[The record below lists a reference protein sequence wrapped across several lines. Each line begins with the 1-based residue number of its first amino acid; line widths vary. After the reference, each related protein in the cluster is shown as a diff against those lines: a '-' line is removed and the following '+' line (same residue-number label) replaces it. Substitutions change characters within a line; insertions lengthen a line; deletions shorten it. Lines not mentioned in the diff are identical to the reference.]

1 MEQMGVQVVETPEAL
16 RAARKRLVGY
26 VGAVYTMGALHNG
39 HLSLVSQARD
49 ENDAVVASIFV
60 NPTQFAPGEDLS
72 AYPRDLERDLKL
84 LERAG
89 VDVVFTPTPE
99 VMYLPYHQT
108 VVTVEEVSQGL
119 EGGARPDHFRGV
131 ATIVTKLFNLTQPT
145 VAYFGQKDAQQVVVV
160 RRMVRDLNIPVEIV
174 VCPTMREADGLA
186 MSSRNAY
193 LTKEERAKASVI
205 YQAMK
210 ITADAYDEGE
220 RDPEALRRIARSTL
234 EREPLA
240 QVEYVSI
247 NSPGT
252 LYGIHKP
259 TDDPLLLTMAVKFG
273 RPRLLD
279 NCLLPYALNNR
290 EHLTEI
296 LGVV

>member
-1 MEQMGVQVVETPEAL
+1 MQVVETPEAL
-16 RAARKRLVGY
+16 RAVRKRLVGY

-39 HLSLVSQARD
+39 HLALVSQARE

-60 NPTQFAPGEDLS
+60 NPTQFSPGEDLS
-72 AYPRDLERDLKL
+72 SYPRDLDRDLDL
-84 LERAG
+84 MEQVG

-108 VVTVEEVSQGL
+108 YVTVDEVSKGL
-119 EGGARPDHFRGV
+119 EGSSRPDHFRGV
-131 ATIVTKLFNLTQPT
+131 ATVVAKLFNLTQPT
-145 VAYFGQKDAQQVVVV
+145 VAYFGQKDAQQVVVI
-160 RRMVRDLNIPVEIV
+160 RRMVRDLNIPVEIA
-174 VCPTMREADGLA
+174 VCPTIREADGVA

-193 LTKEERAKASVI
+193 LKKNERAAASVL

-210 ITADAYDEGE
+210 TAADAYDEGE
-220 RDPEALRRIARSTL
+220 REPDELREIARSVL
-234 EREPLA
+234 QREPLA
-240 QVEYVSI
+240 EVDYVSI
-247 NSPGT
+247 NSPRT

-259 TDDPLLLTMAVKFG
+259 TDEPLLLTMAVKIG
-273 RPRLLD
+273 KPRLLD